1 MNNKESSLF
10 TEALIRLTSNKLSL
24 LSLIYLSALIGI
36 AFITPFIAPYD
47 YAFQDLAGNCFDLQ
61 MHELECKDAA
71 KEIPPQRESDDPAN
85 KVESKGFVMSALKY
99 TH

>member
-1 MNNKESSLF
+1 MRFLDYISIPI
-10 TEALIRLTSNKLSL
+10 LIISFIVGVLYNYVLSDVKKQ
-24 LSLIYLSALIGI
+24 IFVYP
-36 AFITPFIAPYD
+36 TPETAGL

-71 KEIPPQRESDDPAN
+71 KEIPPQRESDDPSN